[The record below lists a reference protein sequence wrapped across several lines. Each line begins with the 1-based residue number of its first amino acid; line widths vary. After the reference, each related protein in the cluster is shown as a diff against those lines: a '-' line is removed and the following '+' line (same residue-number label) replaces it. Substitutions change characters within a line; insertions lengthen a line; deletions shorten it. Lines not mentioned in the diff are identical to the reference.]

1 MKNPGCN
8 EQSEPPSLRRGE
20 CASLGLIEYYFGG
33 GKLLVLRNKKTFL
46 VPLEAWT
53 LPTGLTAEGNLFV
66 PRGSVCKRKT
76 ELSAEKETMS
86 VWGNLGQCFPDTLP
100 EI

>member
-1 MKNPGCN
+1 M
-8 EQSEPPSLRRGE
+8 
-20 CASLGLIEYYFGG
+20 
-33 GKLLVLRNKKTFL
+33 VLRNKKTFL
-46 VPLEAWT
+46 VPLEAGT

-86 VWGNLGQCFPDTLP
+86 VWGNLGQCFQIHCLRFKPIWLLKKP
-100 EI
+100 Q